1 MNEVDRLKMLVRHL
15 IRAGVA
21 ADQKT
26 LGKLLGYEN
35 ESYFSQ
41 IINHK
46 VQTPKDFLEK
56 LKSLD
61 DSINIIWITTGE
73 GNMLNSQNTTQINT
87 SGDNIQGNSIT
98 INKKDGDMHDVIMS
112 LVAQLSTNQQQ
123 ISKNQEQI
131 DRLIT
136 LIENKL

>member
-46 VQTPKDFLEK
+46 VPTPKDFLDK

-61 DSINIIWITTGE
+61 DSINTIWITTGE
-73 GNMLNSQNTTQINT
+73 GNMLNTQNTTQINT

-98 INKKDGDMHDVIMS
+98 INKRDGDAHDMIMS
-112 LVAQLSTNQQQ
+112 LIAQLSTNQQQ